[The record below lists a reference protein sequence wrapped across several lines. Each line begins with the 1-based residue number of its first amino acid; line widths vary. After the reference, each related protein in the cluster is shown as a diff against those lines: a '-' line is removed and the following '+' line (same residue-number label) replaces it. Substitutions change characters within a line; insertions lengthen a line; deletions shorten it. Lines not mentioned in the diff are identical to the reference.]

1 MACVAARILSSWAFT
16 NMANQASLLIVAA
29 PSGTGKTSL
38 VTSLVDLLPGIVV
51 SVSHTT
57 RPRRSQEQ
65 NGVHYYFVDQRAFAA
80 LIEADQFLEH
90 ARVFDH
96 QYGTTR
102 AAVEAQLA
110 QGLDVILEIDWQG
123 AAQVRARMPECV
135 SIFILPPSRKVLEER
150 LRSRAQDSDEI
161 IARRMRAAVAEMRHY
176 AEFDYLVIND
186 DFERALDALKAI
198 VLASRQRL
206 ALQVARER
214 ERLRQLLD

>member
-1 MACVAARILSSWAFT
+1 
-16 NMANQASLLIVAA
+16 MANQASLLIVAA

-161 IARRMRAAVAEMRHY
+161 IARRMRTAVAEMRHH

>member
-1 MACVAARILSSWAFT
+1 
-16 NMANQASLLIVAA
+16 
-29 PSGTGKTSL
+29 
-38 VTSLVDLLPGIVV
+38 
-51 SVSHTT
+51 
-57 RPRRSQEQ
+57 
-65 NGVHYYFVDQRAFAA
+65 
-80 LIEADQFLEH
+80 
-90 ARVFDH
+90 
-96 QYGTTR
+96 
-102 AAVEAQLA
+102 
-110 QGLDVILEIDWQG
+110 
-123 AAQVRARMPECV
+123 MPECV

>member
-1 MACVAARILSSWAFT
+1 
-16 NMANQASLLIVAA
+16 MANQASLLIVAA

-161 IARRMRAAVAEMRHY
+161 IARRMRAAVAEMCHY

>member
-1 MACVAARILSSWAFT
+1 
-16 NMANQASLLIVAA
+16 MANQASLLIVAA

-102 AAVEAQLA
+102 AAVKAQLA

>member
-1 MACVAARILSSWAFT
+1 
-16 NMANQASLLIVAA
+16 MANQASLLIVAA

-110 QGLDVILEIDWQG
+110 KGLDVILEIDWQG

>member
-1 MACVAARILSSWAFT
+1 
-16 NMANQASLLIVAA
+16 MANQASLLIVAA

-123 AAQVRARMPECV
+123 AAQVRARMP
-135 SIFILPPSRKVLEER
+135 K
-150 LRSRAQDSDEI
+150 
-161 IARRMRAAVAEMRHY
+161 
-176 AEFDYLVIND
+176 
-186 DFERALDALKAI
+186 
-198 VLASRQRL
+198 
-206 ALQVARER
+206 
-214 ERLRQLLD
+214 

>member
-1 MACVAARILSSWAFT
+1 
-16 NMANQASLLIVAA
+16 MANQASLLIVAA

>member
-1 MACVAARILSSWAFT
+1 
-16 NMANQASLLIVAA
+16 MANQASLLIVAA

-150 LRSRAQDSDEI
+150 LRSRAQDSDVI

>member
-1 MACVAARILSSWAFT
+1 
-16 NMANQASLLIVAA
+16 MANQASLLIVAA

-123 AAQVRARMPECV
+123 AAQARARIPECV

>member
-1 MACVAARILSSWAFT
+1 
-16 NMANQASLLIVAA
+16 MANQASLLIVAA

-214 ERLRQLLD
+214 ERLRRLLD

>member
-1 MACVAARILSSWAFT
+1 
-16 NMANQASLLIVAA
+16 MANQASLIIIAA
-29 PSGTGKTSL
+29 PSGAGKTSL
-38 VTSLVDLLPGIVV
+38 VAALVDLLPGIVV

-57 RPRRSQEQ
+57 RPRRPQEQ
-65 NGVHYYFVDQRAFAA
+65 DGVHYYFVDQRAFAA
-80 LIEADQFLEH
+80 LIEADQLLEH

-102 AAVEAQLA
+102 AAVEAPLA

-135 SIFILPPSRKVLEER
+135 SIFILPPSRRVLEQR

-161 IARRMRAAVAEMRHY
+161 IARRMQAAVAEMRHY
-176 AEFDYLVIND
+176 AEFDYLIIND

-206 ALQVARER
+206 AIQVARAR
-214 ERLRQLLD
+214 ERLRRLLD

>member
-1 MACVAARILSSWAFT
+1 
-16 NMANQASLLIVAA
+16 MANQASLLIVAA

-110 QGLDVILEIDWQG
+110 QGLDVMLEIDWQG

>member
-1 MACVAARILSSWAFT
+1 
-16 NMANQASLLIVAA
+16 MANQASLLIVAA

-206 ALQVARER
+206 ALQVARAR

>member
-1 MACVAARILSSWAFT
+1 
-16 NMANQASLLIVAA
+16 MANQASLLIVAA

-102 AAVEAQLA
+102 AAVGAQLA

>member
-1 MACVAARILSSWAFT
+1 
-16 NMANQASLLIVAA
+16 MANQTSLLIVAA

-161 IARRMRAAVAEMRHY
+161 IARRMRTAVAEMRHY

>member
-1 MACVAARILSSWAFT
+1 
-16 NMANQASLLIVAA
+16 MANQANLLIVAA

-90 ARVFDH
+90 ARVLDH